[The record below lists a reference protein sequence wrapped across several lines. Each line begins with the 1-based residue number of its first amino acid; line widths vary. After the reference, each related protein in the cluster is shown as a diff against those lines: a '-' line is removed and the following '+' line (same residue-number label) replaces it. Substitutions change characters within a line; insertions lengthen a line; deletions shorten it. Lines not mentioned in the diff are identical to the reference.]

1 MNYFCSV
8 HLQSKKDE
16 ERTIY
21 IVIESEGTENPLLT
35 KQVLLANNQYQEFV
49 QKYRPKLVL
58 AEYTVYATEQE
69 VYASLQD
76 DVFAALIADEKA
88 EKIGQSEITVDC
100 VKDKVSGRK
109 RKKKISPLMAA
120 SVCGGVLVV
129 GVFGYGIG
137 NVKGK
142 STAQV
147 SNMMQDDDT
156 RLTDENGMIIPEQN
170 AIAEDAEQIT
180 ISIDRS
186 YSAVPTED
194 LQLKGEVVDG
204 VAYITLPE
212 FDKTDFFTHVPGYT
226 WGFTTDP
233 EGDKIEYYGGTSY
246 AFSKDTKLYRVLVK
260 YGGGSGT
267 KDDPYLINYYDQLEL
282 MSEEKA
288 RGYFKQT
295 ADIVF
300 PDYAAHSPID
310 TVNELKSD
318 PNAEYFAYDGG
329 GFLIQNLNS
338 PLFGKISGAVIE
350 NVNIIDSAIDT
361 TAYQNYGFIACEAYN
376 YRYAAENGSTYET
389 GETLIR
395 NCTVSNSF
403 IRIAYPESETETE
416 MVITAEVVVPPD
428 LIEYDEEGNV
438 ISDPTEPVSIT
449 PTKSGEYAIGAVTG
463 LGGQIEGC
471 YVTNFEVYTALE
483 DYFLYVGGISGKPAN
498 VTECTVFSFSASGK
512 IFNAG
517 GIAGSVGGARLYNAQ
532 GRELPDFYGGNIQ
545 GCAVRKLS
553 LETEIAAG
561 GIAGESSTDA
571 ETALI
576 SNCYAMEVA
585 MKSGIYDADGNLQ
598 KAGACGGVIGT
609 DGNEK
614 NGHTV
619 INTVSPAEFSVI
631 GANRVSV
638 YDETVRQAPAYAFY
652 QENILSV
659 LNCNTV
665 NPNNPKEIYT
675 GNFGFDAALFG
686 DENGSLPFPE
696 TITGLFEKTVIVEE
710 ESDE

>member
-1 MNYFCSV
+1 MKYFCSV

-16 ERTIY
+16 ERTIF
-21 IVIESEGTENPLLT
+21 IVLDENTENPMLT
-35 KQVLLANNQYQEFV
+35 KQILLANSQYQAFM

-58 AEYTVYATEQE
+58 AEYTVYATEE
-69 VYASLQD
+69 KVYASSQD
-76 DVFAALIADEKA
+76 EVFEALISDGKA
-88 EKIGQSEITVDC
+88 NKVGQSEITIDC
-100 VKDKVSGRK
+100 VKDKVSGK
-109 RKKKISPLMAA
+109 KKKKKISPVMAA
-120 SVCGGVLVV
+120 SICGGVLLV
-129 GVFGYGIG
+129 GFFGYGIG
-137 NVKGK
+137 NIKGK
-142 STAQV
+142 STAQG
-147 SNMMQDDDT
+147 SDIQTEDH
-156 RLTDENGMIIPEQN
+156 RRTDENGMIIPEQN

-204 VAYITLPE
+204 AAYITLPE

-226 WGFTTDP
+226 WGFTSNPD
-233 EGDKIEYYGGTSY
+233 GDQIEYYGGTSY
-246 AFSKDTKLYRVLVK
+246 AFTSDTKLYRVLVK

-300 PDYAAHSPID
+300 PDYAVHSPID

-318 PNAEYFAYDGG
+318 PNAEYFSYDGG
-329 GFLIQNLNS
+329 GFQIQNLPS
-338 PLFGKISGAVIE
+338 PLFGRVSGAVIE
-350 NVNIIDSAIDT
+350 NVNIIQSVIDT
-361 TAYQNYGFIACEAYN
+361 VNYQNYGFIACEAYN

-395 NCTVSNSF
+395 NCTVSHSY
-403 IRIAYPESETETE
+403 IRVAYPESEETTEA
-416 MVITAEVVVPPD
+416 VVTAEVVVPPN
-428 LIEYDEEGNV
+428 LVEYDEEGNV
-438 ISDPTEPVSIT
+438 METPTET
-449 PTKSGEYAIGAVTG
+449 PTKSGEYAIGAITG

-471 YVTNFEVYTALE
+471 YVTDFTIYTELS
-483 DYFLYVGGISGKPAN
+483 DYFLYAGGISGKPAN
-498 VTECTVFSFSASGK
+498 VVECAVCSFSASGK

-517 GIAGSVGGARLYNAQ
+517 RIAGSIGGARMYNAD
-532 GRELPDFYGGNIQ
+532 GRELPNFYGGNIQ
-545 GCAVRKLS
+545 GCAVRDIALT
-553 LETEIAAG
+553 TEIAAG

-571 ETALI
+571 ESALI
-576 SNCYAMEVA
+576 SNCYVMDAA
-585 MKSGIYDADGNLQ
+585 LTSGIYDSDGNLQ
-598 KAGACGGVIGT
+598 KAGACGGVIGA

-631 GANRVSV
+631 GTKRISA

-659 LNCNTV
+659 LNRNTV
-665 NPNNPKEIYT
+665 NPDNPKEIYT
-675 GNFGFDAALFG
+675 GNFEFDAALFG
-686 DENGSLPFPE
+686 DNNGSLPFPE
-696 TITGLFEKTVIVEE
+696 TIMELFGKTIVAEE
-710 ESDE
+710 ESNE

>member
-21 IVIESEGTENPLLT
+21 IVLENEGTENPLLT
-35 KQVLLANNQYQEFV
+35 KQVLLANNQYQEFA

-76 DVFAALIADEKA
+76 DVFAALIADQKA
-88 EKIGQSEITVDC
+88 DKIGQSEITVDC
-100 VKDKVSGRK
+100 LKDKISGRK
-109 RKKKISPLMAA
+109 KKKKISPLMAA

-147 SNMMQDDDT
+147 SNMVQDDA

-194 LQLKGEVVDG
+194 LQLKGEVIDG

-246 AFSKDTKLYRVLVK
+246 AFSRDTKLYRVLVK

-300 PDYAAHSPID
+300 PDYAAHSSID

-318 PNAEYFAYDGG
+318 PNAENFAYDGG

-376 YRYAAENGSTYET
+376 YRYAAENGNTYET

-395 NCTVSNSF
+395 NCTVSNSY
-403 IRIAYPESETETE
+403 IRIAYPESEGETE
-416 MVITAEVVVPPD
+416 MVVTAEVVVPPD
-428 LIEYDEEGNV
+428 LVKYDEEGNV
-438 ISDPTEPVSIT
+438 ISEPTEPVSIT

-498 VTECTVFSFSASGK
+498 VTECTVFSFSAFGK

-545 GCAVRKLS
+545 GCAVRSLS

-585 MKSGIYDADGNLQ
+585 LKSGIYDADGNLQ
-598 KAGACGGVIGT
+598 KAGAYGGVIGT

-631 GANRVSV
+631 GAKRVSV

-659 LNCNTV
+659 LNCNTI
-665 NPNNPKEIYT
+665 NPNDPKEIYT

>member
-21 IVIESEGTENPLLT
+21 IVLESQTAEAPSLT
-35 KQVLLANNQYQEFV
+35 KPALLASGQYQEFV

-58 AEYTVYATEQE
+58 AEYVVYATEQE
-69 VYASLQD
+69 IYASLQD
-76 DVFAALIADEKA
+76 DAFEDLISDE
-88 EKIGQSEITVDC
+88 EQTRKIGQSEITVDC
-100 VKDKVSGRK
+100 VKDKISG
-109 RKKKISPLMAA
+109 KKKKKKLSPVMTA
-120 SVCGGVLVV
+120 SICGGVLIV
-129 GVFGYGIG
+129 GFFGYGLG
-137 NVKGK
+137 NMKGK
-142 STAQV
+142 STVQV
-147 SNMMQDDDT
+147 SNAVQEDD

-170 AIAEDAEQIT
+170 EIAADAEQIT

-233 EGDKIEYYGGTSY
+233 EGEQIEYYGGTSY
-246 AFSKDTKLYRVLVK
+246 AFKKDTKLYRVLVK

-282 MSEEKA
+282 LSEEKA

-300 PDYAAHSPID
+300 PDYAVHSPID

-318 PNAEYFAYDGG
+318 PNAECFSYDGG
-329 GFLIQNLNS
+329 GFLIRNLTS
-338 PLFGKISGAVIE
+338 PLFGKVSGAVIE
-350 NVNIIDSAIDT
+350 NVNITGSAIDT
-361 TAYQNYGFIACEAYN
+361 TNYQNYGFIACEAYN

-395 NCTVSNSF
+395 NCTVSHSY
-403 IRIAYPESETETE
+403 IRVAYPESEETTET
-416 MVITAEVVVPPD
+416 VVTAEVVVPPD
-428 LIEYDEEGNV
+428 LVEYDEEGNV
-438 ISDPTEPVSIT
+438 IEKPTEPVSIA
-449 PTKSGEYAIGAVTG
+449 PTKTGENAVGAITG

-471 YVTNFEVYTALE
+471 YVTDFEVYAGLE
-483 DYFLYVGGISGKPAN
+483 DYYLYAGGISGKPAN
-498 VTECTVFSFSASGK
+498 VTECTVYSFSASGK

-517 GIAGSVGGARLYNAQ
+517 GIAGSIGGARLYNAD
-532 GRELPDFYGGNIQ
+532 GRELPEYYGGNVQ
-545 GCAVRKLS
+545 GCAVRNIS
-553 LETEIAAG
+553 LTTEIASG

-571 ETALI
+571 QTSLI
-576 SNCYAMEVA
+576 SNCYVMDAA
-585 MKSGIYDADGNLQ
+585 LTSGIYDADGNLQ
-598 KAGACGGVIGT
+598 KAGACGGVIGA

-614 NGHTV
+614 NGHIV

-631 GANRVSV
+631 GTKRISL

-665 NPNNPKEIYT
+665 NPNDPKEIYT
-675 GNFGFDAALFG
+675 GNFGFNTALFG
-686 DENGSLPFPE
+686 NENGSLPFPE
-696 TITGLFEKTVIVEE
+696 SITGLFEKTIISEE
-710 ESDE
+710 ESNG

>member
-21 IVIESEGTENPLLT
+21 IVLDSEGAENPLLT
-35 KQVLLANNQYQEFV
+35 KQVLLVNSQYQEFA

-58 AEYTVYATEQE
+58 AEYTVYSTEE
-69 VYASLQD
+69 KVYASSQD
-76 DVFAALIADEKA
+76 DVFETLISDKKTEKV
-88 EKIGQSEITVDC
+88 GQSEITVDC
-100 VKDKVSGRK
+100 VKDKISGRK
-109 RKKKISPLMAA
+109 KKKKISPVMAA
-120 SVCGGVLVV
+120 SLCGSVLIV
-129 GVFGYGIG
+129 GFFGYGIG

-147 SNMMQDDDT
+147 SNMLQNNNS
-156 RLTDENGMIIPEQN
+156 RLTDENGMIIPQQEE
-170 AIAEDAEQIT
+170 IAADAEQIT

-233 EGDKIEYYGGTSY
+233 EGDKIEYYGGTAY
-246 AFSKDTKLYRVLVK
+246 AFTKDTKLYRVLVK

-282 MSEEKA
+282 LSKEKA

-300 PDYAAHSPID
+300 PSYAAHSPIH

-318 PNAEYFAYDGG
+318 PNAEYFCYDGG
-329 GFLIQNLNS
+329 GFLIRNLTS
-338 PLFGKISGAVIE
+338 PLFGKVSGAVIE
-350 NVNIIDSAIDT
+350 NVNIMDSAIDT
-361 TAYQNYGFIACEAYN
+361 IDYQNYGFIACEAYN
-376 YRYAAENGSTYET
+376 YRYIAENGSTYET
-389 GETLIR
+389 GETIIR
-395 NCTVSNSF
+395 NCTVSHSY
-403 IRIAYPESETETE
+403 IRIAYPRSEEATEA
-416 MVITAEVVVPPD
+416 VVTAEVVVPPN
-428 LIEYDEEGNV
+428 LVEYDEEGNV
-438 ISDPTEPVSIT
+438 ISEPTEPVNIT
-449 PTKSGEYAIGAVTG
+449 PAKSGEYAIGAATG

-471 YVTNFEVYTALE
+471 YVTDFTIYTALN
-483 DYFLYVGGISGKPAN
+483 DYFLYAGGISGKPAN
-498 VTECTVFSFSASGK
+498 VTECAVFSFSASGK

-532 GRELPDFYGGNIQ
+532 GRELPNYYGGNVQ
-545 GCAVRKLS
+545 GCTVRNIS

-571 ETALI
+571 DRALI
-576 SNCYAMEVA
+576 SNCYVMHAA
-585 MKSGIYDADGNLQ
+585 LSCGIYDADGNLK

-619 INTVSPAEFSVI
+619 TNTVSPAEFAVI
-631 GANRVSV
+631 GTKRVSA

-659 LNCNTV
+659 LNCNTI
-665 NPNNPKEIYT
+665 NPDNPKEIYT
-675 GNFGFDAALFG
+675 GNFRFNAALFG
-686 DENGSLPFPE
+686 DENGALPFSE
-696 TITGLFEKTVIVEE
+696 TITSLFEKTVISEE
-710 ESDE
+710 ESNE